1 MSEAIATSKLE
12 EQAVSLVEAA
22 KAAGADA
29 ADAIAV
35 TGTSLS
41 VSVRDGKVE
50 GTDRSE
56 GNDVTLRVFL
66 GKRVAS
72 ISSNA
77 NDDPAALAER
87 AIQMAKV
94 TPEDPFAG
102 LAEQDRLLKKLPD
115 LDLLDPREVNAQE
128 LTDVALAA
136 EDAALAVEGVAKSG
150 GAGASWGLSGLVLA
164 TSHGFLGAYQR
175 SRSGYSMTA
184 IAGEGTGMERDYE
197 FDSRTYWEDLMSPEE
212 VGRIAGER
220 TVRRLNPR
228 QIKTQKAPVVYEPR
242 TARSLLGHFAGA
254 INGAAIARGT
264 SFLKDKM
271 GEQVFAKG
279 ITISDDPF
287 KARGGSTAP
296 FDAEG
301 TGAEYLNMIEDG
313 VLKHWFLDGYAAR
326 ELGLASNGRA
336 RRSGSATSPSATNL
350 TLTAGDKAPEEI
362 LREIGEGLLVTDLI
376 GHGANGVTGD
386 YSRGASGFWIE
397 NGEIAYP
404 VSEITIAGNM
414 KDMFLNLTPASD
426 LDDRYAVATPTVV
439 IEGLTIA
446 GS

>member
-1 MSEAIATSKLE
+1 MTDAIADSKLE
-12 EQAVSLVEAA
+12 EQALSLVKAA

-29 ADAIAV
+29 ADALAV
-35 TGTSLS
+35 TGMSLS
-41 VSVRDGKVE
+41 VSVREGAVE
-50 GTDRSE
+50 STDRAE
-56 GNDVTLRVFL
+56 GNDVTLRVFV
-66 GKRVAS
+66 GKQVAS

-77 NDDPAALAER
+77 SDDPAQLAAR
-87 AIQMAKV
+87 AVEMAKV

-102 LAEQDRLLKKLPD
+102 LAEPERLLKKIPS
-115 LDLLDPREVNAQE
+115 LDLMDPRHVNAEE
-128 LTDVALAA
+128 LTK
-136 EDAALAVEGVAKSG
+136 AALDAEAAALGVQGVSKSG
-150 GAGASWGLSGLVLA
+150 GAGASWGLSGIVLA
-164 TSHGFLGAYQR
+164 TSDGFVGAYQR
-175 SRSGYSMTA
+175 SRSGFSMTA

-197 FDSRTYWEDLMSPEE
+197 FDSRTYWEDLMQPED

-228 QIKTQKAPVVYEPR
+228 QIKTCKAPVVYEPR
-242 TARSLLGHFAGA
+242 AARSLLGHFAGA
-254 INGAAIARGT
+254 INGASIARGT
-264 SFLKDKM
+264 SFLKEQM
-271 GEQVFAKG
+271 GQQVFAKG

-287 KARGGSTAP
+287 KARGGGTAP

-301 TGAEYLNMIEDG
+301 TGAQYLDMVEDG
-313 VLKHWFLDGYAAR
+313 MLAHWFLDGYSAR
-326 ELGLASNGRA
+326 ELGLLSNGRA
-336 RRSGSATSPSATNL
+336 RRAGSSTSPGATNL
-350 TLTAGDKAPEEI
+350 TLHAGEKKPEEI

-386 YSRGASGFWIE
+386 YSRGASGYWVE

-404 VSEITIAGNM
+404 VSEVTIAGNL

-439 IEGLTIA
+439 IEGMTIA

>member
-12 EQAVSLVEAA
+12 EQAICLVEAA

-29 ADAIAV
+29 ADAVAV

-41 VSVRDGKVE
+41 VSVRDGKIE

-56 GNDVTLRVFL
+56 GNDVTLRVFV
-66 GKRVAS
+66 GNKVAS

-77 NDDPAALAER
+77 NDEPAALAAR
-87 AIQMAKV
+87 AVQMAKV

-102 LAEQDRLLKKLPD
+102 LAEQDRLLKEIPQ
-115 LDLLDPREVNAQE
+115 LDLLDPYEVSAQE
-128 LTDVALAA
+128 LSEKALAA

-150 GAGASWGLSGLVLA
+150 GAGASWGLSGIVLA
-164 TSHGFLGAYQR
+164 TSHGFVGAYQR
-175 SRSGYSMTA
+175 SRSGFSMMA
-184 IAGEGTGMERDYE
+184 IAGDGTSMERDYE
-197 FDSRTYWEDLMSPEE
+197 FDSRTYWGDLMSSEE

-220 TVRRLNPR
+220 TVRRLNP
-228 QIKTQKAPVVYEPR
+228 QQVKTQKASVVYEPR
-242 TARSLLGHFAGA
+242 AARSLLGHFSGA

-271 GEQVFAKG
+271 GEQVFAQG
-279 ITISDDPF
+279 IVISDDPL
-287 KARGGSTAP
+287 KARGGGTAP

-301 TGAEYLNMIEDG
+301 TGADYLNMVEDG

-326 ELGLASNGRA
+326 ELGLTPNGRA
-336 RRSGSATSPSATNL
+336 RRSGSATSPGATNL
-350 TLTAGDKAPEEI
+350 TLTAGEKAPEDI
-362 LREIGEGLLVTDLI
+362 LKDIGEGLWVTDLI

-404 VSEITIAGNM
+404 VSEITIAGNL

>member
-87 AIQMAKV
+87 AVQMAKV

-128 LTDVALAA
+128 LTDVALAT
-136 EDAALAVEGVAKSG
+136 EEAALAVEGVAKSG

-175 SRSGYSMTA
+175 SRSGFSMTA

-287 KARGGSTAP
+287 KPRGGSTAP

-301 TGAEYLNMIEDG
+301 TGAEYLDMVEDG

-326 ELGLASNGRA
+326 ELGLTSNGRA

-362 LREIGEGLLVTDLI
+362 LREIGEGLLITDLI

>member
-1 MSEAIATSKLE
+1 MSDAIANSKLE

-35 TGTSLS
+35 TGMSLS
-41 VSVRDGKVE
+41 VSVREGKVE
-50 GTDRSE
+50 NTDRAE
-56 GNDVTLRVFL
+56 GNDVTLRVFV
-66 GKRVAS
+66 GKQVAS

-77 NDDPAALAER
+77 SDDPAELAAR
-87 AIQMAKV
+87 AVEMAKV
-94 TPEDPFAG
+94 TPEDPYAG
-102 LAEQDRLLKKLPD
+102 LAEPERLLKDIPQ
-115 LDLLDPREVNAQE
+115 LDLIDPREVNAEE
-128 LTDVALAA
+128 LTRTALDA
-136 EDAALAVEGVAKSG
+136 EAAALAVEGVSKSG
-150 GAGASWGLSGLVLA
+150 GAGASWGLSGIVLV
-164 TSHGFLGAYQR
+164 TSHGFVGAYQR
-175 SRSGYSMTA
+175 SRSGFSMTA

-197 FDSRTYWEDLMSPEE
+197 FDSRTYWDDLMSAEE
-212 VGRIAGER
+212 VGRIAAER

-228 QIKTQKAPVVYEPR
+228 QLETRKAPVVYEPR

-254 INGAAIARGT
+254 INGASIARGT

-271 GEQVFAKG
+271 GQQVFGKG

-287 KARGGSTAP
+287 KARGGGTAP

-313 VLKHWFLDGYAAR
+313 ILGHWFLDGYAAR
-326 ELGLASNGRA
+326 ELGLTSNGRA
-336 RRSGSATSPSATNL
+336 RRSGSSTSPSATNL
-350 TLTAGDKAPEEI
+350 TLQAGEKTPEEI
-362 LREIGEGLLVTDLI
+362 LRDIGEGLLVTDLI

-386 YSRGASGFWIE
+386 YSRGASGYWVE

-404 VSEITIAGNM
+404 VSEITIAGNL

-426 LDDRYAVATPTVV
+426 LDERYAVATPTVV